1 MKDLLSDT
9 TLAGMAKAVE
19 ASVENSPS
27 LNLVRDAWREVL
39 DLADD
44 LQILSTDDFMDI
56 GGHSLK
62 LAQLTGFIT
71 KEVPDIDI
79 NVKDLLS
86 DTTLA
91 GMAKAVE
98 LHSTR
103 KLRSLSIDRMELID
117 LPAEAS
123 LDASIYPA
131 ASRRGGM
138 SRYRMAM
145 SRFSPRRLLLTGG
158 TGYLGAFILHNL
170 CIVQNKPTYALVRA
184 ADVDAGRARLVA
196 TLRKYGL
203 LGKDHR
209 QDEEDDDLEM
219 FLSFVVPVCGDLQ
232 KPLLGMEKDVFRGIA
247 GSVDAV
253 IHCAA
258 DVNLFK
264 PYHDLK
270 KTNVLGTQETL
281 RLTVENGLMG
291 DLGASFAH
299 TKAFVHISSN
309 GVFPST
315 YQGERGE
322 NSDLGGSEIWSS
334 YHDGYGQSKWVAEK
348 MVSEAGDRGVPM
360 MILRPGN
367 MGAASSSGVWN
378 NDDFYSLFLRCVIEL
393 GVCPDVG
400 EMDALGWELDLTP
413 VDWAANMIVKLAC
426 EKMHDGLGSAVH
438 IQNPSTPIRMSEAM
452 ALLKEIGF
460 DIDVDRRP
468 TISEWVEL
476 LEKNA
481 VESEVCAK
489 SSLAMDSF
497 ARYFATGAKGSG
509 AFSTTRLEAL
519 LPGNTQESARPNI
532 NAEYLKKALA
542 YLGVVAPAN

>member
-1 MKDLLSDT
+1 MT
-9 TLAGMAKAVE
+9 
-19 ASVENSPS
+19 
-27 LNLVRDAWREVL
+27 
-39 DLADD
+39 
-44 LQILSTDDFMDI
+44 
-56 GGHSLK
+56 
-62 LAQLTGFIT
+62 
-71 KEVPDIDI
+71 
-79 NVKDLLS
+79 
-86 DTTLA
+86 
-91 GMAKAVE
+91 
-98 LHSTR
+98 
-103 KLRSLSIDRMELID
+103 
-117 LPAEAS
+117 
-123 LDASIYPA
+123 
-131 ASRRGGM
+131 
-138 SRYRMAM
+138 RYRMAM

-203 LGKDHR
+203 LGEDR
-209 QDEEDDDLEM
+209 GQDEEDEDLEM

-232 KPLLGMEKDVFRGIA
+232 KPLLGMDKDVFRAIA

-264 PYHDLK
+264 SYHDLK

-291 DLGASFAH
+291 DLGGSFAH
-299 TKAFVHISSN
+299 TKAFIHISSN

-315 YQGERGE
+315 FEGERRE
-322 NSDLGGSEIWSS
+322 DSDLDGSDIWNK

-348 MVSEAGDRGVPM
+348 MVSEAGNRGVPM

-367 MGAASSSGVWN
+367 MGAASASGVWN

-393 GVCPDVG
+393 GVCPDVA

-426 EKMHDGLGSAVH
+426 EKMHEGLGSALH
-438 IQNPSTPIRMSEAM
+438 IQNPSIPIRMSKAIM
-452 ALLKEIGF
+452 LLKEIGF
-460 DIDVDRRP
+460 DVDIDKKLP
-468 TISEWVEL
+468 ISEWVTL
-476 LEKNA
+476 LEKKA

-509 AFSTTRLEAL
+509 AFSTKRLEAI
-519 LPGNTQESARPNI
+519 LPEDTQESVRPNI
-532 NAEYLKKALA
+532 NAEYLKKALEF
-542 YLGVVAPAN
+542 LGVVAP